1 MRYIR
6 SYFPDV
12 NVWIALAYEGH
23 QHHASATAWF
33 AKLDGEAV
41 YFCRFTQLGLL
52 RLLTHPSVMREDVR
66 SQAEAWQ
73 AYDSFLRDER
83 VSFHPE
89 ADYEEIESA
98 FRRLTFRGRSL
109 SQQWP
114 DAYLAAF
121 ASVAGLTLVTFDR
134 GLRQMAS
141 GNTVLLH

>member
-1 MRYIR
+1 MR

-33 AKLDGEAV
+33 GRLNGEAV

-52 RLLTHPSVMREDVR
+52 RLLTHRSVMREDVR
-66 SQAEAWQ
+66 SQTEAWHT
-73 AYDSFLRDER
+73 YDSFLRDER
-83 VSFHPE
+83 VSFHAEAEPE
-89 ADYEEIESA
+89 QIESA
-98 FRRLTFRGRSL
+98 FRKLTSAGRSL

-121 ASVAGLTLVTFDR
+121 ARIAGLTLVTFDR
-134 GLRQMAS
+134 GLRQIAA
-141 GNTVLLH
+141 GNTLLLH

>member
-1 MRYIR
+1 MK

-23 QHHASATAWF
+23 QHHASASSWF
-33 AKLDGEAV
+33 ARINGGLV

-52 RLLTHPSVMREDVR
+52 RLLTHPTVMQEDVR
-66 SQAEAWQ
+66 TQAKAWQ
-73 AYDSFLRDER
+73 IYDSFLQDER

-89 ADYEEIESA
+89 SDVEQIESA
-98 FRRLTFRGRSL
+98 FRKLTSGGRSF

-121 ASVAGLTLVTFDR
+121 AGVAGLTLVTFDR
-134 GLRQMAS
+134 GLRQMAAGS
-141 GNTVLLH
+141 TVLLR

>member
-1 MRYIR
+1 MK

-23 QHHASATAWF
+23 QHHTSATAWF
-33 AKLDGEAV
+33 ARLNGEAV

-66 SQAEAWQ
+66 NQTEAWQ
-73 AYDSFLRDER
+73 TYDSFLQDQR
-83 VSFHPE
+83 VAFHEEDDPE
-89 ADYEEIESA
+89 QIESA
-98 FRRLTFRGRSL
+98 LRRLTSNPRSL

-121 ASVAGLTLVTFDR
+121 ARVSELTLVTFDR
-134 GLRQMAS
+134 GLRRMS
-141 GNTVLLH
+141 PGNTMLLR

>member
-1 MRYIR
+1 MK

-33 AKLDGEAV
+33 AKLDGEEV

-66 SQAEAWQ
+66 SQTEAWQ
-73 AYDSFLRDER
+73 AYDSFLQDER
-83 VSFHPE
+83 ISFRPE
-89 ADYEEIESA
+89 ADFEQIESA
-98 FRRLTFRGRSL
+98 FRRLTSGGRSL

-121 ASVAGLTLVTFDR
+121 ANVAGLTLVTFDR
-134 GLRQMAS
+134 GLRQTAA
-141 GNTVLLH
+141 GNTVLLR

>member
-1 MRYIR
+1 MK

-23 QHHASATAWF
+23 QHHASARSWF
-33 AKLDGEAV
+33 ARLDGETI

-66 SQAEAWQ
+66 NQTEAWQ
-73 AYDSFLRDER
+73 TYDSFLQDER
-83 VSFHPE
+83 VSFHDE
-89 ADYEEIESA
+89 ADPEQIESSL
-98 FRRLTFRGRSL
+98 RRLTSNARSR

-121 ASVAGLTLVTFDR
+121 ARAAELTLVTFDR
-134 GLRQMAS
+134 GLRQMS
-141 GNTVLLH
+141 PGNTMLLR

>member
-1 MRYIR
+1 MK

-12 NVWIALAYEGH
+12 NVWVALAYEGH

-33 AKLDGEAV
+33 AKMSGEAV
-41 YFCRFTQLGLL
+41 YFSRFTQLGLL

-73 AYDSFLRDER
+73 AYDLFVLDER
-83 VSFHPE
+83 VSFHAE
-89 ADYEEIESA
+89 ADPDQIESVL
-98 FRRLTFRGRSL
+98 RRLTSGGRSF

-121 ASVAGLTLVTFDR
+121 ARVAGLTLVTFER
-134 GLRQMAS
+134 GLRKMGA
-141 GNTVLLH
+141 GYTVLLH

>member
-1 MRYIR
+1 MR

-23 QHHASATAWF
+23 QHHASATSWF
-33 AKLDGEAV
+33 ARLNRGPV

-52 RLLTHPSVMREDVR
+52 RLLTHPSVMQEDVR
-66 SQAEAWQ
+66 TQAEAWR

-83 VSFHPE
+83 VSFHTE
-89 ADYEEIESA
+89 ADPEQIESA
-98 FRRLTFRGRSL
+98 LRKLTSSGRSF

-121 ASVAGLTLVTFDR
+121 ARVAGLTLVTFDR
-134 GLRQMAS
+134 GLRQMAA
-141 GNTVLLH
+141 NTILLH

>member
-1 MRYIR
+1 MK

-23 QHHASATAWF
+23 QHHTSATAWF
-33 AKLDGEAV
+33 ARLNGEAV

-66 SQAEAWQ
+66 NQTEAWQ
-73 AYDSFLRDER
+73 TYDSFLQDERISFRDEAD
-83 VSFHPE
+83 PE
-89 ADYEEIESA
+89 QIESLL
-98 FRRLTFRGRSL
+98 RRLTSDARSR

-121 ASVAGLTLVTFDR
+121 ARASELTLVTFDR
-134 GLRQMAS
+134 GLRRMS
-141 GNTVLLH
+141 PGNTMLLR

>member
-1 MRYIR
+1 MR

-12 NVWIALAYEGH
+12 NVWIALAYDGH

-33 AKLDGEAV
+33 ARLNGGAV

-66 SQAEAWQ
+66 SQTEAWL
-73 AYDSFLRDER
+73 AYDSFLQDER
-83 VSFHPE
+83 VSFHTE
-89 ADYEEIESA
+89 ADPEQMDSVL
-98 FRRLTFRGRSL
+98 RRLTSSGRSF

-121 ASVAGLTLVTFDR
+121 ARVAGLTLVTFDR
-134 GLRQMAS
+134 GLRQMTA
-141 GNTVLLH
+141 GNAMLLH